1 MASCWGWRSEETGW
15 LVSNDLVITRQ
26 EGKGEEKQQEPPDFE
41 FHSAAAISA
50 ITQFSPVLKVS
61 FYSLHYMSKFL
72 NSERKRLHIYN
83 NRMTVFKCTYVPIRK
98 QKSRKPQE
106 GWLTNSEFSPCFL
119 NNFSQTN
126 KQKTPISKLYKLI
139 KNNFRPRSLQVYN
152 FNSNVL
158 HFFES

>member
-26 EGKGEEKQQEPPDFE
+26 EGKSEEKQQEPPDFE

-50 ITQFSPVLKVS
+50 ITQCSPVLKVS
-61 FYSLHYMSKFL
+61 FYSLYFMSKFL
-72 NSERKRLHIYN
+72 NSERKHLHIYN
-83 NRMTVFKCTYVPIRK
+83 RMTAFKRTYVPTRK

-106 GWLTNSEFSPCFL
+106 GWLMNSEFSPCFL

-126 KQKTPISKLYKLI
+126 KPISKLDKLI

-152 FNSNVL
+152 FNLNVL
-158 HFFES
+158 HFFGS